1 MRKSVA
7 SVSQNDRIG
16 HSSQRKRLRS
26 TSPMRE
32 EENSVTNFSQK
43 KVKKT
48 ANQYLRE
55 KNSELIGNGDE
66 GAGALLSLPSGS
78 SISVSSSSN
87 RASSRDGK
95 TSTGEKST
103 TRTESNGKENICQRA
118 FNDSNNKKR

>member
-1 MRKSVA
+1 MSL
-7 SVSQNDRIG
+7 SQNDRIG

-87 RASSRDGK
+87 RASFRDGK

-103 TRTESNGKENICQRA
+103 ARTESNGKENICQRV